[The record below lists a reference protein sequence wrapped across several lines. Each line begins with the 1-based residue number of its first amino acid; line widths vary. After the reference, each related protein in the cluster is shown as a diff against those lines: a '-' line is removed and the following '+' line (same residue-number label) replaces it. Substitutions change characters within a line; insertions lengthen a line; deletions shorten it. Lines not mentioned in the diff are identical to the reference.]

1 MPNSQIPSAAFPDS
15 KPHFELLDGLRGVAA
30 LLVVVYHIFEGFAFA
45 GATGGVGSGL
55 ITTLNHGYLA
65 VDFFFML
72 SGFVISYSYDDR
84 WKKMS
89 AAQLFKRRIIRL
101 QPMLVM
107 GAILGTLTFCIQGCQ
122 QWDGTSIAFPWVL
135 LALVL
140 TMLMIPAVPGSG
152 YEVRGNG
159 EMFPLN
165 GPTWSLF
172 FEYIAYLLYAFFIRR
187 LSTKWLSVL
196 VGLLSAGYMVFAA
209 FDFSG
214 YGNIGVGWTLDKI
227 NFGGGLLRMLVPFTI
242 GMLLSRTF
250 SPLKIKG
257 AFWICTALLL
267 AVFAVPYLGKSGN
280 LSINGIYETAVV
292 LLVFPT
298 LVLIGASGRNTQTSP
313 VGLTR
318 LLGDLSY
325 PLYIVHYPLMYLF
338 YAWLIENKLY
348 TFGETWVIS
357 TLVVVACIVTA
368 YVCLKLYDEPIRK
381 RVSRK

>member
-1 MPNSQIPSAAFPDS
+1 MPNSQISSAAFPDS

-89 AAQLFKRRIIRL
+89 AAQFFKRRIIRL

-107 GAILGTLTFCIQGCQ
+107 GAVLGAITYCIQGCQ
-122 QWDGTSIAFPWVL
+122 QWDGSKIAFPWVM

-187 LSTKWLSVL
+187 LSTVWLSVL
-196 VGLLSAGYMVFAA
+196 VGLLSAGYTVFAV
-209 FDFSG
+209 FDLSG
-214 YGNIGVGWTLDKI
+214 YGNIGVGWTLDGI

-242 GMLLSRTF
+242 IVAAHLV
-250 SPLKIKG
+250 LKI
-257 AFWICTALLL
+257 
-267 AVFAVPYLGKSGN
+267 
-280 LSINGIYETAVV
+280 
-292 LLVFPT
+292 
-298 LVLIGASGRNTQTSP
+298 
-313 VGLTR
+313 
-318 LLGDLSY
+318 
-325 PLYIVHYPLMYLF
+325 
-338 YAWLIENKLY
+338 
-348 TFGETWVIS
+348 
-357 TLVVVACIVTA
+357 
-368 YVCLKLYDEPIRK
+368 YDEPLRK
-381 RVSRK
+381 RMSRNSSIRILLNHFWVTSSICKMHFPWPLIVRIRVASTHRFR

>member
-1 MPNSQIPSAAFPDS
+1 MPNSQISSAAFPDS

-89 AAQLFKRRIIRL
+89 AAQFFKRRIIRL

-107 GAILGTLTFCIQGCQ
+107 GAVLGAITYCIQGCQ
-122 QWDGTSIAFPWVL
+122 QWDGSKIAFPWVM

-187 LSTKWLSVL
+187 LSTVWLSVL
-196 VGLLSAGYMVFAA
+196 VGLLSAGYTVFAV
-209 FDFSG
+209 FDLSG
-214 YGNIGVGWTLDKI
+214 YGNIGVGWTLDGI

-242 GMLLSRTF
+242 IVAAHLV
-250 SPLKIKG
+250 LKI
-257 AFWICTALLL
+257 
-267 AVFAVPYLGKSGN
+267 
-280 LSINGIYETAVV
+280 
-292 LLVFPT
+292 
-298 LVLIGASGRNTQTSP
+298 
-313 VGLTR
+313 
-318 LLGDLSY
+318 
-325 PLYIVHYPLMYLF
+325 
-338 YAWLIENKLY
+338 
-348 TFGETWVIS
+348 
-357 TLVVVACIVTA
+357 
-368 YVCLKLYDEPIRK
+368 YDEPLRK
-381 RVSRK
+381 RMSRK